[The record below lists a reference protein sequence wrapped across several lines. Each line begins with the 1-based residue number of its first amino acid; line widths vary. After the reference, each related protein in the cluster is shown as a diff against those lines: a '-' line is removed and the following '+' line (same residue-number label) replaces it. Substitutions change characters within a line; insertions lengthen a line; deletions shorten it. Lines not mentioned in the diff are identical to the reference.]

1 MKEKEFYQE
10 VTKDMI
16 LQKDQ
21 ILMDEILDQKGW
33 DMPMNNSEIKDMKD
47 IKDTKKNRRLQPVA
61 AALLIGLLGVGS
73 ISVGAYA
80 YHKWSVGMQEQF
92 QVSTEDQAK
101 LEKTDLVQFP
111 ETDETDKA
119 NNTQN
124 GVTVT
129 ATQTIVD
136 NYYAYVALKVEGYQ
150 VKPGQTPGF
159 DKVDAT
165 LDGKPVGCTSK
176 FYDGT
181 ICDEHGMAVRADG
194 SKVQFD
200 EEGNVID
207 DYIMKDGTLEY
218 HFLLYPDTM
227 ENVEKGGFFGKDLH
241 IELSDLGIVGD
252 NEVLSDVV
260 KGDWTC
266 DIKLSGD
273 QTAKSITTEQVMGDT
288 GAVLTGCEVSPISL
302 RAVFNVENVTIS
314 RTEADEN
321 IPQLSGV
328 KLKDG
333 TIIAGIADGGTGHF
347 FGDNEYEEVF
357 ATNRILDVD
366 QIESVLLFKS
376 YWGDEASPSLDNFY
390 EVPLNK

>member
-1 MKEKEFYQE
+1 MKEKEFYQA

-21 ILMDEILDQKGW
+21 ILMDEILDQEGW
-33 DMPMNNSEIKDMKD
+33 DMPMKNNEIKE
-47 IKDTKKNRRLQPVA
+47 INKKRRLHPVA
-61 AALLIGLLGVGS
+61 AAFVIGLLGIGS

-80 YHKWSVGMQEQF
+80 LHKWNVGIQERF
-92 QVSTEDQAK
+92 QVSTEEQAK
-101 LEKTDLVQFP
+101 IEQTDLVQFP
-111 ETDETDKA
+111 DEDSKSDQTSA
-119 NNTQN
+119 TQN

-136 NYYAYVALKVEGYQ
+136 NYYAYVALKVEGYE

-159 DKVDAT
+159 DQIDAT
-165 LDGKPVGCTSK
+165 LDGKPVSCTSR

-181 ICDEHGMAVRADG
+181 IGDEHGMAVRADG
-194 SKVQFD
+194 SEVQFD
-200 EEGNVID
+200 AEGNVID
-207 DYIMKDGTLEY
+207 DYMMKDGTLEY
-218 HFLLYPDTM
+218 HFLFYPDTM

-273 QTAKSITTEQVMGDT
+273 QTAKSINTEQVMGDT

-321 IPQLSGV
+321 IPLLSGV

-376 YWGDEASPSLDNFY
+376 YWGDDASPSLDNFY